1 MQEIKQRLKNILEA
15 SDWTAEDRS
24 WLLQYLETNDTTELM
39 QLMQQDFVL
48 NSSGHSNINT
58 EKANYI
64 LQQLHQKINPHPAK
78 IVHTNWW
85 KRIAVAA
92 AIILFIGAGTYYFV
106 KNNGQKA
113 IAKPNDTVAT
123 MNDVPPGG
131 NKAILTLADNTSIVL
146 DNAQN
151 GTLAKQG
158 AVTVIKLNDGQ
169 ISYKG
174 NGNDKLM
181 YNTITTPRGG
191 QYQLIL
197 ADGSKVWLNAASS
210 LKFPNAFPGS
220 ERKVE
225 LTGEGYF
232 EVAHDA
238 SRPFHVITGKMDVQV
253 LGTHFNVNAYN
264 DENAIRATLLQ
275 GSIKVSEGQQ
285 SVTIKPG
292 EQAIEQQSGLKVIGD
307 VNLEETIAWKNGSF
321 QFNNTDMAMVMRQ
334 IGRWYDV
341 DVSYPKG
348 IPADKYWGSIL
359 RDQNLSD
366 VLKVLKESGA
376 HFKIEGKKIIVTP

>member
-1 MQEIKQRLKNILEA
+1 MQEIKQQLKNILETQ
-15 SDWTAEDRS
+15 DWTAEDRS

-39 QLMQQDFVL
+39 QLMQQEFAA
-48 NSSGHSNINT
+48 NSNGRLMNNQ
-58 EKANYI
+58 KAKY
-64 LQQLHQKINPHPAK
+64 LLEQLHLKLQPGTAK

-85 KRIAVAA
+85 KRVSVAA
-92 AIILFIGAGTYYFV
+92 VIILFIGAGINYFV
-106 KNNGQKA
+106 KNNGQKN
-113 IAKPNDTVAT
+113 IAKPNDTIVAT
-123 MNDVPPGG
+123 NDVPPGG
-131 NKAILTLADNTSIVL
+131 NKATLTLADNTTIVL

-210 LKFPNAFPGS
+210 LKFPNAFPGNV
-220 ERKVE
+220 RKVE

-238 SRPFHVITGKMDVQV
+238 SKPFHVITGKMDVQV
-253 LGTHFNVNAYN
+253 LGTHFNVNAYS
-264 DENAIRATLLQ
+264 DEDEIKTTLLQ
-275 GSIKVSEGQQ
+275 GSVMVNEGQEKLL
-285 SVTIKPG
+285 IKPG
-292 EQAIEQQSGLKVIGD
+292 EQAVLGKNGIKLNRD

-321 QFNNTDMAMVMRQ
+321 QFNNTGMAMVMRQ
-334 IGRWYDV
+334 ISRWYDV
-341 DVSYPKG
+341 EVNYPNG
-348 IPADKYWGSIL
+348 IPNDKYWGSIL
-359 RDQNLSD
+359 RNQNLSD

-376 HFKIEGKKIIVTP
+376 QFKIEGKKIIVTP